1 MYLKLYL
8 SVLNPANAQSTNK
21 NLERQ
26 DEKTSYFLSN
36 GFVSALISFTLKVDR
51 IGLSKGDELAGVELS
66 DDNEE
71 LVRFLWGI
79 GGGAR
84 PGSAV
89 LLGGGGGGGGFFPN
103 EGCLTR
109 VGGSSS
115 T

>member
-1 MYLKLYL
+1 MHRKART
-8 SVLNPANAQSTNK
+8 SP
-21 NLERQ
+21 ERH
-26 DEKTSYFLSN
+26 DGKTIYFLSN
-36 GFVSALISFTLKVDR
+36 GFVSAYGSFTLNVDR
-51 IGLSKGDELAGVELS
+51 IGLSKGDELAGVEVR

-84 PGSAV
+84 PGSAD

-109 VGGSSS
+109 FGGSPSPWIS
-115 T
+115 ANESFTSRGL